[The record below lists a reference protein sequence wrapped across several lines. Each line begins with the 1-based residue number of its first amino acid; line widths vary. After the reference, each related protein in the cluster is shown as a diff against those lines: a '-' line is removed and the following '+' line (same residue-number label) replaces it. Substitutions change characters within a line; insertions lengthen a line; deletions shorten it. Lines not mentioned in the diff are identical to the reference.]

1 MESRE
6 ANDNNGETLWREEL
20 AEDVKSNSKK
30 LDLRACLTNNR
41 TEQSSGLLVLELVK
55 SNDVI

>member
-6 ANDNNGETLWREEL
+6 ASDNNGETLWREEL
-20 AEDVKSNSKK
+20 AEDVRSNSKK

-41 TEQSSGLLVLELVK
+41 T
-55 SNDVI
+55 